1 MPYSSVS
8 PYTFFRWTL
17 RSMIKAIT
25 TDVRSRGS
33 FSSVGAVGTA
43 FTGCEQKIIIQEE
56 SQEEYYLAWLGRP
69 LS

>member
-1 MPYSSVS
+1 
-8 PYTFFRWTL
+8 
-17 RSMIKAIT
+17 MIKAIT

-43 FTGCEQKIIIQEE
+43 FIGCEQKIIIQEE
-56 SQEEYYLAWLGRP
+56 SQEEYYLARLGRP